1 MSGDH
6 LNIGI
11 AGLGSVGSAVLR
23 LLHENHDHLTVASG
37 KVLRVTA
44 VCARDRMRDRG
55 VDLSQLTWYD
65 DPRDLAN
72 DPAVDVVV
80 ELIGGADGA
89 AFDTVRTALQN
100 GKTVVTGNK
109 AMLAQRAGELKT
121 LLEQYGGS
129 IAFEAAVAG
138 GIPAIKA
145 VREGLAAN
153 RISTVAGILN
163 GTCNFI
169 LSTMDVTGRDFADV
183 LAEAQKLG
191 YAEADPSFDVDGIDT
206 AHKLSI
212 LAALAFGGLP
222 DIDVISIKGIRDVTP
237 LDLQAARSFG
247 FAIKLLGVSTQT
259 TSAVAPVLVPLH
271 SPVGGVNGPLN
282 TVSIR
287 GNFSGAVTLTG
298 AGAGGHAT
306 ASAVVADL
314 VDVARGKTLPLFAM
328 PAKKAV
334 ADQAEIREARF
345 YIRAENN
352 APSVFAAIENA
363 GIALPQKHSGAGA
376 ALTVLTTRRKLM
388 DAISSIDEAITCIDI
403 EENL

>member
-23 LLHENHDHLTVASG
+23 LLQENHDHLTVAAG
-37 KVLRVTA
+37 KALRVIA
-44 VCARDRMRDRG
+44 VSARDRMRDRG
-55 VDLSQLTWYD
+55 VDLSQVKWYD

-89 AFDTVRTALQN
+89 AFDTVKTALQN

-109 AMLAQRAGELKT
+109 AMLSQRAAELKS
-121 LLEQYGGS
+121 LLEQHGGS

-145 VREGLAAN
+145 VREGLSAN
-153 RISTVAGILN
+153 RIATVAGILN

-222 DIDVISIKGIRDVTP
+222 DIDAISIKGIRNVTP

-247 FAIKLLGVSTQT
+247 FTIKLLGVATPTSST
-259 TSAVAPVLVPLH
+259 VAPVLVPLH

-298 AGAGGHAT
+298 AGAGGNAT

-314 VDVARGKTLPLFAM
+314 VDVARGQILPLFPVPVAK
-328 PAKKAV
+328 PASN
-334 ADQAEIREARF
+334 QSEIHESRF
-345 YIRAENN
+345 YIRAENH
-352 APSVFAAIENA
+352 APSVFAAIEDA

-376 ALTVLTTRRKLM
+376 ALTVLTTRQKLM
-388 DAISSIDEAITCIDI
+388 DVLSHINEPVAYFDI